1 VSVSEA
7 DSLMSPFLCISK
19 SEPPI
24 TQAGRIYGS
33 ATVRFRARACNAG
46 IDLIDLERVEVEL

>member
-7 DSLMSPFLCISK
+7 DSLVSPFLCISK

-33 ATVRFRARACNAG
+33 VDREVPSPACNAG
-46 IDLIDLERVEVEL
+46 IDVIDLQRVEVEL